1 MAERN
6 IPSTGVTPSL
16 PTEDDTLTI
25 PEARE
30 CIKTKFATY
39 HKLLDEKESEL
50 LAELELLEEELDH
63 VRSNLVKLRGVVE
76 SFDKSLVTNSLNVS
90 YGEKEKSLWLE
101 QIQEI
106 EDSENKFSHLTLDIS
121 DEKFAENLVGINPN
135 LSKAKFRSQLAPLL
149 ELEPQLREEWY
160 IVSIDWFYKFANSIN
175 LINPQPNDKWEFPVK
190 IPIQTTNDVDISKL
204 LHSTAWDMLLAF
216 NGLSSDSIPIKRQ
229 SYLNETTNKI
239 EIPTRKTKHRCT
251 IGHSGEYNKFSFEGE
266 IGTFPYET
274 YKDILEKL
282 SGFSTVFTDYPPILY
297 SFDERCTISCGPPHY
312 TNMWMYTVRM
322 PYGCES
328 SQRVVPVQNTESSI
342 GATVRRFLLIIPDSA
357 GHTDLRVRELRN
369 SSNN

>member
-16 PTEDDTLTI
+16 PTEDDTLTL

-90 YGEKEKSLWLE
+90 YGEKEKSLWLK

-121 DEKFAENLVGINPN
+121 DENFAENLIGINPN

-160 IVSIDWFYKFANSIN
+160 VVSIDWFYKFSNSIN

-216 NGLSSDSIPIKRQ
+216 NGLSPDSIPIKRQ

-239 EIPTRKTKHRCT
+239 EIPTIPIRKTKHNCT
-251 IGHSGEYNKFSFEGE
+251 IGHSGEYNRFSSECE
-266 IGTFPYET
+266 IKMFPHET
-274 YKDILEKL
+274 YEDLLEKL
-282 SGFSTVFTDYPPILY
+282 SGFSTLLTDHPPFLY
-297 SFDERCTISCGPPHY
+297 TFDEGNTIPCSPPRY
-312 TNMWMYTVRM
+312 TDMHTVRM
-322 PYGCES
+322 LYRR
-328 SQRVVPVQNTESSI
+328 QRVVPIQDTKSSI
-342 GATVRRFLLIIPDSA
+342 GATVRSFLLIIPNST
-357 GHTDLRVRELRN
+357 GHIDMQVREFWNLP
-369 SSNN
+369 